1 MGQRQGD
8 HDIGISERCFA
19 PRACLSPSLL
29 CRQRG
34 LVSKLPHAT
43 SSIRGHGIMVKPSMM
58 RPTSSRITTTKSLV
72 TATMLFYAPAPH
84 IEDTVQSSL
93 EHHYRQR
100 LLCQHLEQCYAQ
112 SLEPLKT
119 DELTEAPSS
128 VSLISAA
135 DSQAAA
141 SESAELASIAELSRR
156 LAGIRESTGLAGRL
170 WGVELADE
178 SAARSSL
185 LAAFLRARDWDVERA
200 DAFLRETLTWRRE
213 HGLEGSAGSAGS
225 DGAAAGRLSF
235 PNDTIYHCR
244 GTGPDGLP
252 RTLVVVRLGQ
262 VAIEG

>member
-1 MGQRQGD
+1 MQGL
-8 HDIGISERCFA
+8 GFEASN
-19 PRACLSPSLL
+19 
-29 CRQRG
+29 
-34 LVSKLPHAT
+34 AT

-156 LAGIRESTGLAGRL
+156 LAGIRESTGFAGRL

-185 LAAFLRARDWDVERA
+185 LAAFLRARDWDMERA

-213 HGLEGSAGSAGS
+213 HGLEGSASSAGS

-235 PNDTIYHCR
+235 PDDTIYHCR

>member
-1 MGQRQGD
+1 
-8 HDIGISERCFA
+8 
-19 PRACLSPSLL
+19 
-29 CRQRG
+29 
-34 LVSKLPHAT
+34 
-43 SSIRGHGIMVKPSMM
+43 MM

-100 LLCQHLEQCYAQ
+100 LLCQHLEQCYTQ
-112 SLEPLKT
+112 SLDGWSAVQSLDTLKRLDTLKT
-119 DELTEAPSS
+119 DGVPEPPSS
-128 VSLISAA
+128 ASLISAA

-141 SESAELASIAELSRR
+141 ADSQAAAAESAELASIAELSRR
-156 LAGIRESTGLAGRL
+156 LAGIRASTGFAGRL

-178 SAARSSL
+178 SAARKSL

-213 HGLEGSAGSAGS
+213 NGLEGSAGSAGSAGS
-225 DGAAAGRLSF
+225 DGAATARPSY
-235 PNDTIYHCR
+235 PDDTIHHRR

>member
-1 MGQRQGD
+1 
-8 HDIGISERCFA
+8 
-19 PRACLSPSLL
+19 
-29 CRQRG
+29 
-34 LVSKLPHAT
+34 
-43 SSIRGHGIMVKPSMM
+43 M

-141 SESAELASIAELSRR
+141 SESAELASIAERCICTKGCKFR
-156 LAGIRESTGLAGRL
+156 KC
-170 WGVELADE
+170 AD
-178 SAARSSL
+178 SDAA
-185 LAAFLRARDWDVERA
+185 W
-200 DAFLRETLTWRRE
+200 
-213 HGLEGSAGSAGS
+213 
-225 DGAAAGRLSF
+225 
-235 PNDTIYHCR
+235 
-244 GTGPDGLP
+244 
-252 RTLVVVRLGQ
+252 
-262 VAIEG
+262 